1 MELLKIGKRTYA
13 VGLDAWLSVESHT
26 KATKVA
32 REKAKSL
39 KFAIFALRPSPVPQI
54 GLLKDVPKGAL
65 KGKVYSLAAAV
76 AGAQPESWSGLFA
89 LPSGKWWVLSIF
101 NGVIISN
108 GDLITDESTARAQFD
123 KELARLPG
131 DIQPV
136 EIADPQKAL
145 QWLAKNA
152 ADKYP
157 AVLRKTQD
165 SSLLLAGGALLGVCV
180 IGGGLWWHHEQ
191 VVAAQQKVDHL
202 ALLRMLAAEK
212 KHQAQSAPKVPP
224 VVLPWAGKPAYT
236 AWAMAVKTVVAPLSL
251 ANRGWLLSGVS
262 CGTAE
267 CSATWQRNPGATV
280 LDAPSGNA
288 ASPGIASPGIVAA
301 SGDAVTTVYPL
312 GLSDAR
318 HVAAPVV
325 GTARRLQ
332 GWMQGLGVS
341 GSIQTQSPADG
352 MAAGYP
358 LQRVG
363 TRGGQKAAFA
373 PTWTAKTFQM
383 ALPVPPWQ
391 VNALDLL
398 GLVMDSVTW
407 RPGGD
412 WHFTGVV
419 YGPAH

>member
-39 KFAIFALRPSPVPQI
+39 KFPVFALRPSPVPQI

-65 KGKVYSLAAAV
+65 KGKVYSLAASV

-108 GDLITDESTARAQFD
+108 GDLLTDEATARAQFD

-136 EIADPQKAL
+136 EMSDPQETMR
-145 QWLAKNA
+145 WLSKNVS
-152 ADKYP
+152 DKYP
-157 AVLRKTQD
+157 AILRKTQD

-180 IGGGLWWHHEQ
+180 IGGGLWWHHDQ
-191 VVAAQQKVDHL
+191 VVAAQQKADHL

-212 KHQAQSAPKVPP
+212 KHQAQLAPKTAP
-224 VVLPWAGKPAYT
+224 VVLPWTGKPAYT
-236 AWAMAVKTVVAPLSL
+236 AWAMAVQTVVAPLFL
-251 ANRGWLLSGVS
+251 ADRGWLLSDVS
-262 CGTAE
+262 CGQAS

-280 LDAPSGNA
+280 LDAP
-288 ASPGIASPGIVAA
+288 PGMVAA

-312 GLSDAR
+312 DLNSAR
-318 HVAAPVV
+318 HVAAPVP

-341 GSIQTQSPADG
+341 GSIQGPADG
-352 MAAGYP
+352 MTAGYP
-358 LQRVG
+358 LPVRTAVG
-363 TRGGQKAAFA
+363 VSGSKMPPA
-373 PTWTAKTFQM
+373 PTWTSKTFSL

-391 VNALDLL
+391 VNALDLP
-398 GLVMDSVTW
+398 GLVVTSVTW